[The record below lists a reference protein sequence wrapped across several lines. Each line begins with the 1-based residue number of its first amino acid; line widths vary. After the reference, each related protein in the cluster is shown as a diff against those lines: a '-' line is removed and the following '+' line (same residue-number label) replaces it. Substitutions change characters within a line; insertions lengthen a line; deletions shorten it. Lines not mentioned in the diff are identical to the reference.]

1 MDITLKAVIERAT
14 WVTKELEN
22 LRSLSLKSELWNSCT
37 PEIKKTLV
45 DQEYYLTEY
54 SRNLNRQIYELTKY
68 EEK

>member
-1 MDITLKAVIERAT
+1 MDITLKAVIERAS
-14 WVTKELEN
+14 WVTKELKD

-37 PEIKKTLV
+37 SEIKKTLV

-68 EEK
+68 EKK